1 MSRSLIP
8 RDARTREP
16 WLLWLCLLLDL
27 THVKLMCTRHWSV
40 LNWDNRRN
48 KCQNHSY
55 LCLFQ
60 CATIFLVH
68 SNGSSGFQAFTLKG
82 HRKSKGRLFKHLHMP
97 NESKSSQHI
106 MKGFTSS
113 SSGTS
118 GKDRNV
124 HPYHSS
130 RKCDSSA
137 KRQHG
142 YFMSYNWWSHLSSK
156 YRTL

>member
-1 MSRSLIP
+1 MLFAHSLVLNVQKPHSKRCKNQGAMAPLAVFAFRSNSCEIDVHQTL
-8 RDARTREP
+8 
-16 WLLWLCLLLDL
+16 
-27 THVKLMCTRHWSV
+27 SV

-68 SNGSSGFQAFTLKG
+68 SNGSSGFQAFNLKG

-142 YFMSYNWWSHLSSK
+142 YFMSYN
-156 YRTL
+156 